1 MILLW
6 NQKDSML
13 FKYDKRKSKKVSPFA
28 TLLIEH
34 LTEESNGSITAA
46 AIKIKLKRILK
57 LDVHA
62 STVQRVRHRY
72 LGYFSLKNIIT

>member
-1 MILLW
+1 MILLR
-6 NQKDSML
+6 NQKDSRL
-13 FKYDKRKSKKVSPFA
+13 FKYDKRKSKKVSPLA

-46 AIKIKLKRILK
+46 QKIKLKRILK
-57 LDVHA
+57 VDVHA

-72 LGYFSLKNIIT
+72 LGNYLFKII

>member
-1 MILLW
+1 MII
-6 NQKDSML
+6 
-13 FKYDKRKSKKVSPFA
+13 KRKGKKVSSFA

-46 AIKIKLKRILK
+46 SIKIKLKRNLK

-72 LGYFSLKNIIT
+72 LGYFSLKNIIA

>member
-1 MILLW
+1 MSLL
-6 NQKDSML
+6 
-13 FKYDKRKSKKVSPFA
+13 A
-28 TLLIEH
+28 TPLIEH

-46 AIKIKLKRILK
+46 RIKIKLKRILK

-72 LGYFSLKNIIT
+72 LGYFSLKNIIA

>member
-6 NQKDSML
+6 NQNDSKL
-13 FKYDKRKSKKVSPFA
+13 FKYDKRKGKKVSSFA

-34 LTEESNGSITAA
+34 LTEESNGSITVA

-62 STVQRVRHRY
+62 STV
-72 LGYFSLKNIIT
+72 